1 MSIKQLSIA
10 TLASILIASA
20 TAADKA
26 AENSAQL
33 VSLTGVEATSSRGGA
48 KANNAAQTAKKG
60 SGTLEDRQ
68 GKRLSVVQQSQ
79 LKNKTELVKDG
90 KRKKSLTNKK
100 LRSETVTK
108 SSRANHFSFY
118 DAQSYLID
126 DIDGDGYYSEFEIV
140 FDADTAYDWAEVY
153 AVLYIRRGNGD
164 WIEYYETDVFDI
176 YGYDGSD
183 DYSVTTVLN
192 FDYPTGEYDILIDLY
207 EVGYSGIVATW
218 SSYEDAD
225 LYALP
230 LEDREHESYGD
241 RFWFYDITTDLLY
254 DADNDGFYS
263 EFAMSFD
270 IDTDYGS
277 ADVYAEIFF
286 LNEQGNWERE
296 YTSDTIYLD
305 SNSTLDTVHLE
316 FEWNSGYPTGY
327 YDFKIVVRDAYTS
340 ERLIET
346 YGEFSALNAVPLES
360 FDYDS
365 TPSSGNS
372 GSGSY
377 GHGHGSSTSYE
388 SGGAWSI
395 VYILLLSGVAVLRRK
410 SLGVRV

>member
-10 TLASILIASA
+10 TLASFLIASA
-20 TAADKA
+20 AAADKN
-26 AENSAQL
+26 AESSVQRM
-33 VSLTGVEATSSRGGA
+33 SLTGVEATSSRGGV
-48 KANNAAQTAKKG
+48 KANNGEQIAKKG
-60 SGTLEDRQ
+60 SRTHEDKQ
-68 GKRLSVVQQSQ
+68 GKRSSVVQQSQ
-79 LKNKTELVKDG
+79 LKNKADLAKAG
-90 KRKKSLTNKK
+90 KRKKSLTEKK
-100 LRSETVTK
+100 LRSNTVSK
-108 SSRANHFSFY
+108 SSRATHFSFY

-153 AVLYIRRGNGD
+153 AVLYIRAGNGD

-176 YGYDGSD
+176 YGYDSSD

-207 EVGYSGIVATW
+207 EVGYSDIVATW
-218 SSYEDAD
+218 SSYDDAD

-230 LEDREHESYGD
+230 LEDREHESFGE
-241 RFWFYDITTDLLY
+241 RFWFYDVTTDLLY

-305 SNSTLDTVHLE
+305 GNSTLDTVHVE

-327 YDFKIVVRDAYTS
+327 YDFKIVVRDAYSS

-346 YGEFSALNAVPLES
+346 YSEFAALNAVPLES
-360 FDYDS
+360 FDYDNTS
-365 TPSSGNS
+365 SSGNS
-372 GSGSY
+372 GSGS
-377 GHGHGSSTSYE
+377 HGHGSSTSYE
-388 SGGAWSI
+388 SGGAWS
-395 VYILLLSGVAVLRRK
+395 VVLILFLSSIAVFRRK
-410 SLGVRV
+410 Y